1 MIWLRRTKPATGKT
15 QAKGQAGE
23 DAAAHYLQLH
33 GYKIIE
39 RNWRPGNSL
48 RGEIDCI
55 AWHHDQRNV
64 KMLCFIEVKT
74 RSSNRK
80 GAPQDAV
87 TQTKQRQLSK
97 LANSYVAMRKW
108 NDTPCRF
115 DVVEVWLQDG
125 SKPTFALH
133 ENAFDYQE

>member
-1 MIWLRRTKPATGKT
+1 
-15 QAKGQAGE
+15 
-23 DAAAHYLQLH
+23 
-33 GYKIIE
+33 
-39 RNWRPGNSL
+39 
-48 RGEIDCI
+48 
-55 AWHHDQRNV
+55 
-64 KMLCFIEVKT
+64 MLCFIEVKT
-74 RSSNRK
+74 RSSNRM

-87 TQTKQRQLSK
+87 NQTKQRQLSK

-115 DVVEVWLQDG
+115 DVVEVWLQDS